1 MSQDKYIQRV
11 AELVFDQKLDELLD
25 LTEGNKKTK
34 EKLKAYLR
42 DVGSKAQG
50 LGTAHRKQGETN
62 TSPSYLLRRGRAEA
76 QKGVITQEPMP
87 GRITAMQYRK
97 RKDESNLDELRLPK
111 GGIPRDAKSGRVK
124 KGAGK
129 ELAATAFRIGATG
142 KRPKSAPSV
151 GKDGVVDFGTKA
163 SRETDEPVTPE
174 ERSQAGKVA
183 RKHGGKHGL
192 KRPPREDSSYVYGRL
207 VDLLVEAIAYSK
219 KTIFGK
225 AARKTAADT
234 LRDVKRRMITS
245 GLATTPRGAA
255 QLTKLFSAENH
266 PQRPKREDS
275 SINWQER
282 IVDILLEAKNKAF
295 HKILGDVPPP
305 PDNPK
310 RTGIK
315 GIAAAPDSWAR
326 SMRYKEIAA
335 KTGRTFGVKPPKRTK
350 EDFYRSQE
358 NPYDGSSGRSGGGR
372 SSRPHNYRD
381 GGDHGSLTAAERNPG
396 LMRGRR

>member
-42 DVGSKAQG
+42 RVGSEAKG
-50 LGTAHRKQGETN
+50 LGTAHMKQGETN
-62 TSPSYLLRRGRAEA
+62 KSPSYLLRRGRAEA

-87 GRITAMQYRK
+87 GPITAIQYKK

-111 GGIPRDAKSGRVK
+111 GGIPRDPKSGRVK

-142 KRPKSAPSV
+142 KRPKSAPIV

-192 KRPPREDSSYVYGRL
+192 KRPPREDSSHVYGRL
-207 VDLLVEAIAYSK
+207 IDLLVEAIAYSK

-234 LRDVKRRMITS
+234 LRDVKKRMITS

-282 IVDILLEAKNKAF
+282 IVDILLEARNKAF

-310 RTGIK
+310 RTGKKI
-315 GIAAAPDSWAR
+315 GSGADSWAR
-326 SMRYKEIAA
+326 TMRYKEIAA
-335 KTGRTFGVKPPKRTK
+335 KTGRTFGVKPPKKTMADVK
-350 EDFYRSQE
+350 AKYK
-358 NPYDGSSGRSGGGR
+358 NPYDGEDSGSSGGR
-372 SSRPHNYRD
+372 PSKPYNYRD

-396 LMRGRR
+396 LMRGRG